1 MYDNETLSSRIQ
13 RRIQSTSSLCPA
25 AYRLCPAPCRLA
37 QQPTG
42 YVQQPTGYVQQPTS
56 YGHHTNNTVVVLKD
70 EILIKQNRVSQSHR
84 KKHTR

>member
-1 MYDNETLSSRIQ
+1 MIM
-13 RRIQSTSSLCPA
+13 
-25 AYRLCPAPCRLA
+25 RLYLKEYNAGYNQPPPYV

-42 YVQQPTGYVQQPTS
+42 YVQQPTGYAQQPTGYVQQPTS

>member
-1 MYDNETLSSRIQ
+1 MIM
-13 RRIQSTSSLCPA
+13 
-25 AYRLCPAPCRLA
+25 RLYLKEYNAGYNQPPPYV

-70 EILIKQNRVSQSHR
+70 EILIKQNRVSQSH
-84 KKHTR
+84 